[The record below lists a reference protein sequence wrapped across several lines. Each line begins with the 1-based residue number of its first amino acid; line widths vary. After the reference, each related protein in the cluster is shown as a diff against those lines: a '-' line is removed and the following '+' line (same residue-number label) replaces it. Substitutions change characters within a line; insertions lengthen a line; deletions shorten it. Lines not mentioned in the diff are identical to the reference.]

1 MKRDL
6 QQSLRSSS
14 LSFVPMLSQTI
25 ILSLLLSGSVA
36 YASSP
41 GPRRLDL
48 PNGPRSN
55 ATASRT
61 IQRRTAGVPIT
72 PADWPTTTQAGPIP
86 SYTKAS
92 TADPYLNSLSYALNN
107 AGNSLFTAQYTG
119 ELTYYDTASVAC
131 GDVYDDSTYTA
142 AISHELYDSWPGFTA
157 GSNTNRTS
165 HAYSRKNN
173 RSQLT
178 RHPLGNP
185 VCGPWVPGRQIQ
197 NQVTGAWE
205 QVVSSSDGTVQ

>member
-1 MKRDL
+1 
-6 QQSLRSSS
+6 
-14 LSFVPMLSQTI
+14 MLSQTI
-25 ILSLLLSGSVA
+25 LLSLLLSGSVVS
-36 YASSP
+36 ASSS

-119 ELTYYDTASVAC
+119 DLTYYDTASVAC

-165 HAYSRKNN
+165 PVCFCKNDQL
-173 RSQLT
+173 QLT
-178 RHPLGNP
+178 DRLLSTRKSCMWTLGSWATDTEP
-185 VCGPWVPGRQIQ
+185 SHWRM
-197 NQVTGAWE
+197 GASRL
-205 QVVSSSDGTVQ
+205 QL